1 MIEQIYNYFTIEM
14 LYLWVN
20 LGVLPFWFILIFFP
34 QSQLCK
40 YFVTSIF
47 PIFILTGTYIFMLY
61 KSYVN
66 SYDFINNFNLCFHL
80 TLLWKN
86 NIPFKPIWKQKIKSL
101 FVCPTTLSQ
110 TIELQKHVPYFKSL
124 IMRFFWLAEKRKI
137 APKWIRGTTQLSVWS
152 FFSKKV
158 LCFTLHWIFDSF
170 FTCYL
175 TK

>member
-61 KSYVN
+61 KSYIN
-66 SYDFINNFNLCFHL
+66 SYDFINNFNLYLSVNELSDLFSDNTFLMIFWLHFISINL
-80 TLLWKN
+80 FTGGWIVKDS
-86 NIPFKPIWKQKIKSL
+86 QKISVNKILLILPLLTTYLIGPLGL
-101 FVCPTTLSQ
+101 F
-110 TIELQKHVPYFKSL
+110 IYWL
-124 IMRFFWLAEKRKI
+124 IR
-137 APKWIRGTTQLSVWS
+137 
-152 FFSKKV
+152 
-158 LCFTLHWIFDSF
+158 IFYAKNINLYD
-170 FTCYL
+170 
-175 TK
+175 